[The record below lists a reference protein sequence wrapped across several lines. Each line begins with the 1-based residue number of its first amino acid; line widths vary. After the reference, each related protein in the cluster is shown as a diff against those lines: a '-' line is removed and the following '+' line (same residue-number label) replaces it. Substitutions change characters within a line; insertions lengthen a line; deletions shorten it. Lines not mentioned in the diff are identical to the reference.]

1 MIEAMSAINAFASL
15 PTAVGP
21 WNCIVRCG
29 SHQLSAALAAHRR
42 SLTIDA
48 AVQSAAATVLL
59 QEGVEGG
66 DQLGHRGGLLDHLIR
81 PLQERRGDRQ
91 AEGFGGLEVDN
102 QLEL

>member
-66 DQLGHRGGLLDHLIR
+66 DQLGHRGWPTRSPDPPAAGATGGSSGRGLWR
-81 PLQERRGDRQ
+81 S
-91 AEGFGGLEVDN
+91 
-102 QLEL
+102 